1 MYIYIYTHCVHT
13 LRTCRNAHAIIEL
26 VDRKDRYKHTHA
38 LRTAHP
44 NGDIYVRT
52 YMNSCTYIYIYKYN
66 FSLLKLPSV
75 YDGGFQ
81 RIKAGVIT
89 CFAILRA

>member
-1 MYIYIYTHCVHT
+1 MSAEAPPPLSQERLHELIGQH
-13 LRTCRNAHAIIEL
+13 LREAYVGSGL
-26 VDRKDRYKHTHA
+26 DRKETGRERETV
-38 LRTAHP
+38 
-44 NGDIYVRT
+44 G
-52 YMNSCTYIYIYKYN
+52 N